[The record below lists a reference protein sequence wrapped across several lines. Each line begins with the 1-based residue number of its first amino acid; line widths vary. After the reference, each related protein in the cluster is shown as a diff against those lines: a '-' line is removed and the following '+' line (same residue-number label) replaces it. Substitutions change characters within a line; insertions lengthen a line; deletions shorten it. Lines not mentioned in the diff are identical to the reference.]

1 MVHRIGATVGVC
13 YLASAVAVNVIINDS
28 SPALFANPPPST
40 AACMMNLVQ
49 QPITFSPSFSIVATF
64 IKHWPI
70 PIVDHDHTKA
80 KASTLNGYEVKYKQ
94 QRHAPPPSSKPSV
107 ASSPSP
113 VAVAAVPV
121 PGKSGGGRSGRK
133 SPRGGGRGSPSNLIH
148 HRLLQVPTVSVYGTE
163 CAPEGPLSPPHS
175 ATSKMNL
182 TTTALPTTHLSL
194 HAPNFDMQP
203 NRSSSCTPSLSTTPV
218 APSTL
223 TSSPSRPHHSQ
234 SAPTPSAS
242 SSSKGQIHVKLVS
255 ARGLNTSSINS
266 RPYVVVVFEDNEFVS
281 RDPTVEGDK
290 EVRGVATNLS
300 RTPSSVAL
308 SALGAVGS
316 KAAAA
321 AQEAASRTRRP
332 SPVSSSSSNSAK
344 SSLSIPGATGT
355 RTPSNGLLR
364 RRSAHSPVW
373 KHEVSFDVISE
384 ESTIQFNIYD
394 RADENHEFIGSVKV
408 KPTLVHDH
416 TVDQWYKLCPYEN
429 EPDITGEIHIQI
441 TFEQNKSKRSL
452 TPRDFEFLKLIGR
465 GTFGRVFQVRKKDTK
480 RIYAMKVLSK
490 KEIIAKKEV
499 AHTIGERK
507 ILQRS
512 LDSPFLVGLKFSF
525 QTDTDLYL
533 ITDFKSGGELF
544 WHLQKE
550 TRFSEERARFYIA
563 ELVLALEH
571 LHKYDIVYRDL
582 KPENILLDATGH
594 VALCDFGLS
603 KPDLASDELT
613 NTFCGTTEY
622 LAPEVLLDEH
632 GYSKLVDFWSL
643 GVLLFEMCCGWS
655 PFYAED
661 TQQMY
666 KNICFGKI
674 RFPRGVI
681 NEDGKQFVKG
691 LLNRNPKHRLGAQRD
706 AAELKEHPFFKSI
719 DWDALARKEVSP
731 PFKPVVESDESTSN
745 FDPEFT
751 SADISHVGLTNELN
765 LDDDDPSEDWVSQSV
780 SSGLQHT
787 PHGPLGCDRP
797 PDRPPLSS
805 TPAIQI
811 QQKRR
816 GRDLTSSPPLTNS
829 VQENFRGFTY
839 SGESESLITR
849 VVNRLA
855 EKERE
860 AAVVDE
866 EVTSPTTDDELDAS
880 THAGRYS
887 KCHGYLDDFDE
898 DLNL

>member
-1 MVHRIGATVGVC
+1 MQH
-13 YLASAVAVNVIINDS
+13 
-28 SPALFANPPPST
+28 PP
-40 AACMMNLVQ
+40 V
-49 QPITFSPSFSIVATF
+49 
-64 IKHWPI
+64 
-70 PIVDHDHTKA
+70 
-80 KASTLNGYEVKYKQ
+80 
-94 QRHAPPPSSKPSV
+94 
-107 ASSPSP
+107 
-113 VAVAAVPV
+113 
-121 PGKSGGGRSGRK
+121 
-133 SPRGGGRGSPSNLIH
+133 
-148 HRLLQVPTVSVYGTE
+148 
-163 CAPEGPLSPPHS
+163 
-175 ATSKMNL
+175 
-182 TTTALPTTHLSL
+182 
-194 HAPNFDMQP
+194 
-203 NRSSSCTPSLSTTPV
+203 NRSSHSRSPPPTILPP
-218 APSTL
+218 
-223 TSSPSRPHHSQ
+223 SPSRPAQSQ
-234 SAPTPSAS
+234 PTQTPAPSG
-242 SSSKGQIHVKLVS
+242 SSKGQIHVKLIS
-255 ARGLNTSSINS
+255 ARGLNVSSLDS
-266 RPYVVVVFEDNEFVS
+266 RPYVVVVFENNEFVS
-281 RDPTVEGDK
+281 RDPTDEGDK

-300 RTPSSVAL
+300 RTSSSIAI
-308 SALGAVGS
+308 SALGAIGS
-316 KAAAA
+316 RAV
-321 AQEAASRTRRP
+321 AQEAALRTRRP

-344 SSLSIPGATGT
+344 SSLSIPGVSGS
-355 RTPSNGLLR
+355 RTPSNGLLGR
-364 RRSAHSPVW
+364 MSAHNPVW
-373 KHEVSFDVISE
+373 KHEVSFDVTSE

-394 RADENHEFIGSVKV
+394 RADEEHGFMGCVQV
-408 KPTLVHDH
+408 RPTLVHDH
-416 TVDQWYKLCPYEN
+416 TVDQWYKLGPYEN
-429 EPDITGEIHIQI
+429 EPNITGEIRIQI
-441 TFEQNKSKRSL
+441 TFEQYKSKRSL
-452 TPRDFEFLKLIGR
+452 IPRDFEFLKLIGR
-465 GTFGRVFQVRKKDTK
+465 GTFGRVFQVRKRDTK

-533 ITDFKSGGELF
+533 VTDFKSGGELF

-603 KPDLASDELT
+603 KPDLGADELT

-706 AAELKEHPFFKSI
+706 AAELKEHPFFKTI
-719 DWDALARKEVSP
+719 DWDALARKQVTP
-731 PFKPVVESDESTSN
+731 PFKPVVESDESTAN

-751 SADISHVGLTNELN
+751 SADISQIGLAGELN
-765 LDDDDPSEDWVSQSV
+765 FNDDDPSEAWVSQSV
-780 SSGLQHT
+780 NAGQMYT
-787 PHGPLGCDRP
+787 PHGPLGSDRP
-797 PDRPPLSS
+797 PATSS
-805 TPAIQI
+805 VGITIQK
-811 QQKRR
+811 KRR
-816 GRDLTSSPPLTNS
+816 GHDLSSSPPLTNS

-839 SGESESLITR
+839 SGESESLIARAVTR
-849 VVNRLA
+849 LTVKDNR
-855 EKERE
+855 ED
-860 AAVVDE
+860 AVADE
-866 EVTSPTTDDELDAS
+866 DATYPTTDDEALDVS

-887 KCHGYLDDFDE
+887 KRNGHLSDFD
-898 DLNL
+898 DDMNL